1 MSEDWEVVV
10 FFNNSPGLK
19 YRLLCHDFFT
29 DKPQFG
35 HSRLFN
41 PPGNN
46 RHLLYPWAC
55 VALQMFHKPSTTPLE
70 QVLAL
75 VDNHADALKAAYSLG
90 GVTAVET
97 LWQNLLD
104 NRNP

>member
-1 MSEDWEVVV
+1 MSEDWRVVE
-10 FFNNSPGLK
+10 FSWGRKNPSW
-19 YRLLCHDFFT
+19 RLLCHDSTT
-29 DKPQFG
+29 DRRQFG
-35 HSRLFN
+35 HPKLFN

-46 RHLLYPWAC
+46 QHLLYPWAG

-70 QVLAL
+70 QALAL